1 MAYQA
6 NIPQATDKLS
16 VSQADLLNNFIEIDT
31 FVGVNHYGFGVADQG
46 KHLYIQMPITGSPP
60 GTAADE
66 TGLYT
71 DTGLTSGNP
80 ELWFRRHSNGSQIAF
95 TEAVFASA
103 GWTRLPSG
111 ILLQWG
117 TGTIDNTGADTINF
131 PVAFPTACLNVQLT
145 PKVPAAPAE
154 QNFIQVVSFT
164 TAHFVVKSY
173 DENGVLSQSDCYFF
187 AIGY

>member
-6 NIPQATDKLS
+6 NIPQATDKLRI
-16 VSQADLLNNFIEIDT
+16 SQSDLLNNFIAIDA
-31 FVGVNHYGFGVADQG
+31 FVDINHYGFASGNVG
-46 KHLYIQMPITGSPP
+46 KHLYLQMPE
-60 GTAADE
+60 TAAPATAANE
-66 TGLYT
+66 AGLYAAN
-71 DTGLTSGNP
+71 GATSGAT
-80 ELWFRRHSNGSQIAF
+80 ELVFRRESNGSSIAF
-95 TEAVFASA
+95 TEAVFAAS

-117 TGTIDNTGADTINF
+117 SGTIDNTGADTINF

-145 PKVPAAPAE
+145 PKVPAAPPQ

-173 DENGVLSQSDCYFF
+173 DELAALSQSDCYFF